1 MIIESVRLKN
11 IKSYGEGSDGN
22 GVTISFLPGT
32 NRIAGKNGHGK
43 TTLIESVGYALFLTE
58 PVFEENFQLETY
70 FLRAGKKAA
79 EIDVTF
85 NQLGELYRIERG
97 LGAHNKRQT
106 KVVQLNDGSTCAEG
120 DNEVSA
126 FICRLFG
133 FPDRKRFS
141 ELFWKLIGV
150 RQGRLTWPFDSKPSI
165 AKDFFEPLLDVAV
178 FRECFDSLKPAVDEF
193 EVRLHDQ
200 EKIKAGLE
208 ERIRER
214 SESVAGVEAKR
225 LQLKEHEQQLDLLNE
240 ARNIARKT
248 LEQLEAKE
256 ISLKAAED
264 LRSAA
269 RHALVLA
276 RQQRETAEER
286 MRESA
291 AAGDFLARIISGH
304 QAYEK
309 AEIELKHLRA
319 MQTEERRLEKE
330 MADTEK
336 KKAAFDGKADA
347 ARRQADAL
355 ALQKR
360 EKEAEKADL
369 SGRVEALR
377 FRLSGSQPEFERQK
391 RAVDHVTMDLSDVRH
406 FLNSFGILLAHE
418 EATLEKIKE
427 VTADLAAWD
436 ASVLQ
441 KASLQEATADEVL
454 QYLRQQFAAANAGH
468 SSLSTQLEEIRGG
481 ICPFLKEKCRQF
493 DPSKVEGDLRQKR
506 ATIAYLRKNIESAES
521 ALHAA
526 KIDREQLRQEER
538 NLAGKSGRLELMAA
552 DLFSAFDRLEWDAIR
567 TAAKGLRQ
575 WIQNVQPMPDFPRP
589 VVVEGADASIL
600 ESRHRQNVVYFM
612 ELNDWWRAVEHGV
625 QARIGAFLE
634 EDRRRSAD
642 QQDEANGTGQ
652 LRRIESEISKLDAAE
667 YKQRD
672 DAAIYEVQSAELVKS
687 IVSLDQRLK
696 VFGFLADEI
705 ASLEQIQLKHRSDN
719 QQYLG
724 AKPLADERSARE
736 KDCKARQEAEATAA
750 ATLRLRE
757 IVFAEVIKDFDPGA
771 LPAFRREFEQI
782 SAAAAK
788 ESANSDNAKRE
799 LQREEDRFREWQQ
812 ACAVRDEIGHEIRR
826 LEAAIE
832 LAELARTVLRDS
844 APAVAQHLCD
854 RIAERAQQIFNRIND
869 DPVELK
875 WEAAPR
881 YSLRVI
887 PGERRFAMLS
897 GGEQTKLALAMTLA
911 MIQEF
916 SGLRFCMFDEP
927 TYGVDAES
935 KEKLGEVMLEA
946 QKAAGLEQL
955 ILVSHDDAFD
965 GKIENSILLQKT
977 AANGTEVV
985 QSS

>member
-43 TTLIESVGYALFLTE
+43 TTLIESLGYALFLTE

-85 NQLGELYRIERG
+85 NQFGELYRVERG
-97 LGAHNKRQT
+97 LGPHNKRQT

-126 FICRLFG
+126 FICRLLG

-193 EVRLHDQ
+193 EARHHDRD
-200 EKIKAGLE
+200 KIKASLE

-225 LQLKEHEQQLDLLNE
+225 LQLRKHEEQLDLLNE
-240 ARNIARKT
+240 ARDIVRKT
-248 LEQLEAKE
+248 MEQLEAEE
-256 ISLKAAED
+256 ISLNAAEG
-264 LRSAA
+264 LRNAA
-269 RHALVLA
+269 DNALVLA

-291 AAGDFLARIISGH
+291 AAGDLLARVTSGH
-304 QAYEK
+304 QAYEE
-309 AEIELKHLRA
+309 AEIELKHLRT

-336 KKAAFDGKADA
+336 KKAELDGKADA
-347 ARRQADAL
+347 ARLQADAL
-355 ALQKR
+355 ALQRR
-360 EKEAEKADL
+360 EKEAEKADV
-369 SGRVEALR
+369 SERVDALR
-377 FRLSGSQPEFERQK
+377 FRLSGSQPEFEKQK
-391 RAVDHVTMDLSDVRH
+391 RAVDYVMRDLSDVRH
-406 FLNSFGILLAHE
+406 FVNSFGILLAHD
-418 EATLEKIKE
+418 EATLKKIKE
-427 VTADLAAWD
+427 VTADLSSWD
-436 ASVLQ
+436 GSVLQ

-454 QYLRQQFAAANAGH
+454 QHLRQQFAAANAEH
-468 SSLSTQLEEIRGG
+468 SSLSTQLDQIRGG
-481 ICPFLKEKCRQF
+481 VCPFLKEKCPQF
-493 DPSKVEGDLRQKR
+493 DPSKVEGDLSQKR
-506 ATIAYLRKNIESAES
+506 AAIEYLRTNIESAES
-521 ALHAA
+521 TLDAA
-526 KIDREQLRQEER
+526 KIDREQLLREEKD
-538 NLAGKSGRLELMAA
+538 LAGKKSRLELMTT
-552 DLFSAFDRLEWDAIR
+552 DLFSAFDRLERDAIR
-567 TAAKGLRQ
+567 TAANELRQ
-575 WIQNVQPMPDFPRP
+575 WILNVQLMPDFPKSL
-589 VVVEGADASIL
+589 VVEGADASIL
-600 ESRHRQNVVYFM
+600 EDRHRQNVVYFT
-612 ELNDWWRAVEHGV
+612 ELSEWWRAVESGV
-625 QARIGAFLE
+625 QAQIGAFWE
-634 EDRRRSAD
+634 EDRRRNAD
-642 QQDEANGTGQ
+642 QQNEVNSTSQ
-652 LRRIESEISKLDAAE
+652 LRRIESEISKLGTAE
-667 YKQRD
+667 DKQRD
-672 DAAIYEVQSAELVKS
+672 GTAIYRARSAELIKS
-687 IVSLDQRLK
+687 IVRLDQRLE

-705 ASLEQIQLKHRSDN
+705 ARLEQNQLKHRSDY

-736 KDCKARQEAEATAA
+736 KDCKARRDAEAAA
-750 ATLRLRE
+750 DAALRLRE
-757 IVFAEVIKDFDPGA
+757 IAFAEAIEDFDPGA
-771 LPAFRREFEQI
+771 LPALRLKFEQV

-788 ESANSDNAKRE
+788 ESVNLDHAKRE
-799 LQREEDRFREWQQ
+799 LQREEDRFREWQE
-812 ACAVRDEIGHEIRR
+812 ACATRDEVGHEIRR
-826 LEAAIE
+826 LEAAIK
-832 LAELARTVLRDS
+832 LAELARIVLRDS

-854 RIAERAQQIFNRIND
+854 RIADRAQQIFNRIND

-916 SGLRFCMFDEP
+916 SGLRFCIFDEP
-927 TYGVDAES
+927 TYGVDSES
-935 KEKLGEVMLEA
+935 KDKLGEAILEA

-977 AANGTEVV
+977 AAAGTEVI
-985 QSS
+985 

>member
-11 IKSYGEGSDGN
+11 IKSYGEGPDGN

-43 TTLIESVGYALFLTE
+43 TTLIESLGYALFLTE

-70 FLRAGKKAA
+70 FLRTGKKAA

-97 LGAHNKRQT
+97 LGPHNKRLT
-106 KVVQLNDGSTCAEG
+106 KVVQLDDGSTCAEG
-120 DNEVSA
+120 GDEVSA
-126 FICRLFG
+126 FICRLLG

-193 EVRLHDQ
+193 QVRLHNQ

-214 SESVAGVEAKR
+214 SESVAGVDAKR
-225 LQLKEHEQQLDLLNE
+225 LQLREHEQQLDSLNE

-248 LEQLEAKE
+248 MERLEAKE
-256 ISLKAAED
+256 ISLNAAEG
-264 LRSAA
+264 LRNAA
-269 RHALVLA
+269 QNALVLA

-291 AAGDFLARIISGH
+291 AAGDLLARVISGH

-309 AEIELKHLRA
+309 AEIEFRHLRA
-319 MQTEERRLEKE
+319 MQSEERQLEKE

-336 KKAAFDGKADA
+336 KKAEFDGKADA
-347 ARRQADAL
+347 ARLQADAL
-355 ALQKR
+355 ASQKR
-360 EKEAEKADL
+360 EKEAEKADI
-369 SGRVEALR
+369 SERVDALR
-377 FRLSGSQPEFERQK
+377 FRLSDSWPEFERQK
-391 RAVDHVTMDLSDVRH
+391 RAADEVTRDLSDVRH
-406 FLNSFGILLAHE
+406 FVNSFGVLLAHE

-427 VTADLAAWD
+427 VTADLSSWD

-454 QYLRQQFAAANAGH
+454 QNLRQQLAAANAEH

-506 ATIAYLRKNIESAES
+506 ATIAYLWKSIESAES
-521 ALHAA
+521 ALYAV

-538 NLAGKSGRLELMAA
+538 NLAGKSSWLELMVA

-567 TAAKGLRQ
+567 TAANALRQ
-575 WIQNVQPMPDFPRP
+575 WIQNFQPMPDFSRP
-589 VVVEGADASIL
+589 LVVEGTDASIL
-600 ESRHRQNVVYFM
+600 ESRHRQNVVYFT
-612 ELNDWWRAVEHGV
+612 ELNDWWRAVENGV
-625 QARIGAFLE
+625 QARIGAFRE
-634 EDRRRSAD
+634 EDRRRNAD
-642 QQDEANGTGQ
+642 QQDEVNGANQ
-652 LRRIESEISKLDAAE
+652 LRRIESEISRLGAAE
-667 YKQRD
+667 CKQRD
-672 DAAIYEVQSAELVKS
+672 DAAIYEGRSAELVKS
-687 IVSLDQRLK
+687 IVSFDQRLE

-705 ASLEQIQLKHRSDN
+705 ARLEQIQLKHRSDY

-724 AKPLADERSARE
+724 AKPLADERSARS
-736 KDCKARQEAEATAA
+736 KDCKARREAEASAD

-757 IVFAEVIKDFDPGA
+757 IAFAEATKDFDPGA
-771 LPAFRREFEQI
+771 LPALRLKLEQV

-788 ESANSDNAKRE
+788 ESVNLDNAQRE
-799 LQREEDRFREWQQ
+799 LEREEARFREWQE
-812 ACAVRDEIGHEIRR
+812 ACAAREEVGHEIRR

-832 LAELARTVLRDS
+832 LGELARIALRDS

-854 RIAERAQQIFNRIND
+854 RIAGRAQQIFNRIND

-916 SGLRFCMFDEP
+916 SGLRFCIFDEP

-977 AANGTEVV
+977 AANGTQVV

>member
-11 IKSYGEGSDGN
+11 IKSYGDGSDGN

-32 NRIAGKNGHGK
+32 NRITGKNGHGK
-43 TTLIESVGYALFLTE
+43 TTLIESLGYALFLTE

-85 NQLGELYRIERG
+85 NQLGELYRVERG
-97 LGAHNKRQT
+97 LGPHNKRQT

-126 FICRLFG
+126 FICRLLG
-133 FPDRKRFS
+133 FPDCKRFS

-193 EVRLHDQ
+193 ESRLHDQ

-225 LQLKEHEQQLDLLNE
+225 RQSRKHEQQLDLLNE
-240 ARNIARKT
+240 ALDIARKT
-248 LEQLEAKE
+248 MEQLEAKE
-256 ISLKAAED
+256 ISLNAAD
-264 LRSAA
+264 GLRNAA
-269 RHALVLA
+269 QNALVLA

-286 MRESA
+286 TRESA
-291 AAGDFLARIISGH
+291 TAGDLLERVISGH

-330 MADTEK
+330 MADAEK
-336 KKAAFDGKADA
+336 KKAEFDGKADA
-347 ARRQADAL
+347 ARLQADAL
-355 ALQKR
+355 AFQKR
-360 EKEAEKADL
+360 EKKAEKADI
-369 SGRVEALR
+369 SERVDALR
-377 FRLSGSQPEFERQK
+377 FRLSGSQPEFERQ
-391 RAVDHVTMDLSDVRH
+391 RTAADSVTRDLSDVRH
-406 FLNSFGILLAHE
+406 FVNSFGILLAHE
-418 EATLEKIKE
+418 EETLEKIKE
-427 VTADLAAWD
+427 VMADLSAWD

-441 KASLQEATADEVL
+441 KASLQEATADEAL
-454 QYLRQQFAAANAGH
+454 QQLRQQFAAANAEH
-468 SSLSTQLEEIRGG
+468 ASLSTQLEEIRGG
-481 ICPFLKEKCRQF
+481 ICPFLKETCRQF

-506 ATIAYLRKNIESAES
+506 ATIAYLRENIESAES
-521 ALHAA
+521 ALSAA
-526 KIDREQLRQEER
+526 KIDCEQLRREER
-538 NLAGKSGRLELMAA
+538 NLAGKSSRLELMAA

-567 TAAKGLRQ
+567 TAANGLRQ
-575 WIQNVQPMPDFPRP
+575 WIQNFQPMPDYARP
-589 VVVEGADASIL
+589 LLLEGADASIL
-600 ESRHRQNVVYFM
+600 ESRHRQNVVYFT
-612 ELNDWWRAVEHGV
+612 ELNGWWPAVENGV
-625 QARIGAFLE
+625 QARIGAFRD
-634 EDRRRSAD
+634 EDRRRNAD
-642 QQDEANGTGQ
+642 QQDEVNGTDQ
-652 LRRIESEISKLDAAE
+652 LRRIESAISKLGAAE

-672 DAAIYEVQSAELVKS
+672 DAAIYEARSAELIKS
-687 IVSLDQRLK
+687 IVSLDQRLE
-696 VFGFLADEI
+696 VFGFLAEDL
-705 ASLEQIQLKHRSDN
+705 ARLEQIQLKHRSDY
-719 QQYLG
+719 QGYLG

-736 KDCKARQEAEATAA
+736 KNCKARREAEATADA
-750 ATLRLRE
+750 RMRLRE
-757 IVFAEVIKDFDPGA
+757 IAFAEAIKDFDPGA
-771 LPAFRREFEQI
+771 LPALRREFEQI

-788 ESANSDNAKRE
+788 ESANLDNSKRE
-799 LQREEDRFREWQQ
+799 LQREEDRFREWQE
-812 ACAVRDEIGHEIRR
+812 ACVIRDEIGHEIRR
-826 LEAAIE
+826 MEAAIE
-832 LAELARTVLRDS
+832 LAGLARIVLRDS

-854 RIAERAQQIFNRIND
+854 RIAGRAQQIFNRIND

-916 SGLRFCMFDEP
+916 SGLRFCIFDEP

-977 AANGTEVV
+977 AAKGTEVI